1 MHNRADGIRDDPARH
16 RSFQLRAHRQPYAQ
30 SQSASAPAR
39 LATADERS
47 GVEERGAPRRAVI
60 VYVRYWD
67 AR

>member
-1 MHNRADGIRDDPARH
+1 MPGIVLSSSERAGSLTLKAECE
-16 RSFQLRAHRQPYAQ
+16 RA
-30 SQSASAPAR
+30 AR
-39 LATADERS
+39 LTTTDERS